1 MLVEVLTA
9 SVPVH
14 KLLHGACGLLLEGH
28 VALCRECYRMHTYI
42 PDRVIIMVGDDL
54 GPYT

>member
-1 MLVEVLTA
+1 VEVLTA

-42 PDRVIIMVGDDL
+42 PDRVIITVGDDL